1 MSLPSSRSGR
11 QLVAALTATGG
22 QDGSTGAGAHPQ
34 AEAVGLGPAT
44 VVGLKG
50 ALAHGYLST
59 VDNCWCGARSFQS
72 AGRRPAAPA
81 NYRSDSIGLSV
92 GLSVGLSIGVAVCQR
107 PNPIRFTRESA
118 PRITDSTKRPDR
130 ADAVQG
136 TDRQAGRSNSR
147 TPGQCRRLFGTAR
160 HADGG
165 ACRNRGLVGS
175 AGKLLASGSHGSE
188 PPSPPERLFRGAA
201 VSRRRRPLP
210 FPLVHTC
217 G

>member
-1 MSLPSSRSGR
+1 MADVVAEQPVRPTARRGPYGDGRPEWLDRRGCASAGGSRGSWPGDGCWAERCACSRVSLHCR
-11 QLVAALTATGG
+11 QLLV
-22 QDGSTGAGAHPQ
+22 
-34 AEAVGLGPAT
+34 
-44 VVGLKG
+44 
-50 ALAHGYLST
+50 
-59 VDNCWCGARSFQS
+59 WCSLVQS

-81 NYRSDSIGLSV
+81 NYRSDSF
-92 GLSVGLSIGVAVCQR
+92 GLSVGLSIGVAVCER

-147 TPGQCRRLFGTAR
+147 TPGQCRRLFGITR

>member
-1 MSLPSSRSGR
+1 M
-11 QLVAALTATGG
+11 
-22 QDGSTGAGAHPQ
+22 
-34 AEAVGLGPAT
+34 GLGPAT

-59 VDNCWCGARSFQS
+59 VDNCWGGARSFES
-72 AGRRPAAPA
+72 AGLRPAAPA
-81 NYRSDSIGLSV
+81 NYRSDSFC
-92 GLSVGLSIGVAVCQR
+92 LSVGLSIGVAVCQR

-201 VSRRRRPLP
+201 VSWRRRPLP

-217 G
+217 GQLLWTADGGPIGARRNTE